1 MNAQCGQGGSLFE
14 TLVHLQNYMVIK
26 TVKTPVWYVT
36 DIKGKA
42 EGLLQQAWTGPRG
55 SRYVRAPDFL
65 DVWHYGGGRSSALCT
80 GRLYLRRNPWYSFL
94 EAESTPGHVVLL
106 VATEIIPSD
115 TTGNRS

>member
-1 MNAQCGQGGSLFE
+1 MNAQCGEGGNLFE

-55 SRYVRAPDFL
+55 SR
-65 DVWHYGGGRSSALCT
+65 
-80 GRLYLRRNPWYSFL
+80 
-94 EAESTPGHVVLL
+94 
-106 VATEIIPSD
+106 
-115 TTGNRS
+115 